1 MGITVTEDLL
11 LFGFL
16 DVVFLAMLRMSA
28 DDRQYPRRR
37 QKGDLPMAKW
47 MKKPNTIILLVI
59 ILSIAALIPMIPVI
73 MGVAQ
78 AFLTHHP

>member
-1 MGITVTEDLL
+1 
-11 LFGFL
+11 
-16 DVVFLAMLRMSA
+16 
-28 DDRQYPRRR
+28 
-37 QKGDLPMAKW
+37 MAKW